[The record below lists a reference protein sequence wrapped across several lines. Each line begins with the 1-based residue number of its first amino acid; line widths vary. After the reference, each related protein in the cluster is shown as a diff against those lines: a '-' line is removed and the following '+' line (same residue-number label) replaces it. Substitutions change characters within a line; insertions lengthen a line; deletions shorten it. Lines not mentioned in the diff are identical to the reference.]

1 MISTFYT
8 HNEHIL
14 VYKYL
19 NTNAHTPTFFYTQ
32 ACTKALESRASAGNM
47 QLCGYDVIDFLH
59 WLEAAQCRTIREH
72 WKVPRCVE
80 Y

>member
-1 MISTFYT
+1 MP
-8 HNEHIL
+8 

-19 NTNAHTPTFFYTQ
+19 NTDERTQECSHILLHTSMQ
-32 ACTKALESRASAGNM
+32 KALESRASASNM

-59 WLEAAQCRTIREH
+59 WLEAVQCRAIRER
-72 WKVPRCVE
+72 WKVPRRVE

>member
-1 MISTFYT
+1 M
-8 HNEHIL
+8 
-14 VYKYL
+14 
-19 NTNAHTPTFFYTQ
+19 
-32 ACTKALESRASAGNM
+32 ALESRASAGNM

-59 WLEAAQCRTIREH
+59 WLEAAQCRTIRER

>member
-1 MISTFYT
+1 MLV
-8 HNEHIL
+8 HNS
-14 VYKYL
+14 
-19 NTNAHTPTFFYTQ
+19 TPTFSYTQ
-32 ACTKALESRASAGNM
+32 ACTKAPEARASAGNM

-59 WLEAAQCRTIREH
+59 WLEAVRCRAIRER